1 MPLNPFEI
9 ESGRLATN
17 FANNAGRV
25 EIEILDSPIK
35 TTKPPIFLST
45 ILIAFGVYTFI
56 EENIA
61 VTIILGTVVTCSV
74 AMDSIWKR
82 YFSDKRQD
90 SRDEEQ
96 RQRDEEQRQRDEEQ
110 RQRDEE
116 TRQRDEETRQRHE
129 ELMRRLERQDLL
141 LNAIFTTNTNRHH
154 NCRRN

>member
-17 FANNAGRV
+17 FANTAGRV
-25 EIEILDSPIK
+25 DRLDSPIK

-96 RQRDEEQRQRDEEQ
+96 RQRDEEQRQRDEE
-110 RQRDEE
+110 